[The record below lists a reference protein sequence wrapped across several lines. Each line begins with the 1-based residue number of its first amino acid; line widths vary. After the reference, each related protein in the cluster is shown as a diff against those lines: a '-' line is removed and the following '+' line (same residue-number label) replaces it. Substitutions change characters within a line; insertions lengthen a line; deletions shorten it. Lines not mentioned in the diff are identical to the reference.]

1 MKKTILLSL
10 MVIVLNIMYAQQG
23 EIIYTE
29 FNPYQC
35 MTGLPSEQTITL
47 DINHDG
53 VDETLFYRCFGG
65 HNGDPWDILYDPT
78 DNPDKDKW
86 KYRDLN
92 YEHTDT
98 LSMVAHYGHYYYYSI
113 WGSIYN
119 YHSAAYEVTKTLR
132 IAVRHTVEDDPN
144 GETHYCYGWIE
155 VVGKWTWE
163 PSTWTARLTVWV
175 PRMAYC
181 TIPDYPLVYGQISVD
196 GVFAGTED
204 VPVKVYPNP
213 TSDYVKI
220 EVYHSYQHIA
230 VYSIDGRLLFETQDA
245 TAQPATI
252 NVANLKSGVYIIKV
266 KLTDGNDY
274 VAKIVKE

>member
-10 MVIVLNIMYAQQG
+10 MVIVLNVMYSQNG

-29 FNPYQC
+29 FNPYPC

-53 VDETLFYRCFGG
+53 VD
-65 HNGDPWDILYDPT
+65 
-78 DNPDKDKW
+78 
-86 KYRDLN
+86 
-92 YEHTDT
+92 
-98 LSMVAHYGHYYYYSI
+98 
-113 WGSIYN
+113 
-119 YHSAAYEVTKTLR
+119 
-132 IAVRHTVEDDPN
+132 
-144 GETHYCYGWIE
+144 
-155 VVGKWTWE
+155 
-163 PSTWTARLTVWV
+163 
-175 PRMAYC
+175 
-181 TIPDYPLVYGQISVD
+181 

-213 TSDYVKI
+213 ASDYIKI

-230 VYSIDGRLLFETQDA
+230 VYSIDGRLVFETQDA

-274 VAKIVKE
+274 VAKIVKK